1 MRSRLDIPKL
11 YILISY
17 DRLEYIMKCLH
28 TELIETDMSN
38 HYEENDVSDA
48 ISINCIWRN
57 SCG

>member
-1 MRSRLDIPKL
+1 
-11 YILISY
+11 
-17 DRLEYIMKCLH
+17 MKCLH